1 MRLAGILGR
10 IIKAGWLEYPRPGAA
25 PELSRSGLRHQQ
37 RHSACGQA
45 LVRERGRYL
54 HHAECGTCPGSG
66 LGKKNVPEDRSR
78 GRRQDR
84 PESAEPDR
92 W

>member
-1 MRLAGILGR
+1 MPGDAINLYADEPVEMRLAGILGR

-25 PELSRSGLRHQQ
+25 PELSRSGLRRQQ

-54 HHAECGTCPGSG
+54 RRTERRN
-66 LGKKNVPEDRSR
+66 LRWLRR
-78 GRRQDR
+78 G
-84 PESAEPDR
+84 
-92 W
+92 